1 MTSEEKFYLDSLI
14 TNALTINSD
23 EMEGQQVIDLNNLNL
38 CAVDYA
44 KSDVIADEDNQSD
57 SKTTE
62 YDFLKNIYEDKD
74 LIKLIT
80 TPAEDLPDILKD
92 INTDNR
98 VIIEFAGA
106 TVKDP
111 NPVTYSIKV
120 KPGDT
125 ITDDTIIGDVM
136 QNGKLKTI
144 KSIFSKGTV
153 SSINNGEDYFRLY
166 PSNCDRHI
174 VLENTLSGS
183 GQDFDIYEDIMSIN
197 EKFQHEGLLYA
208 LITNNMCYSLL
219 PYVLSHRYRGV
230 YTRKRSVL
238 SEGKWYLDTSD
249 LSYDNTEVSTFITNK
264 AFKDNKQYDTTVFV
278 FDNVNE
284 SLDTGVAIFDSSII
298 QVLDDIQDE
307 FGAKII
313 SPDITKNDMKSWKK
327 RAKKKKKRKKVKKE
341 INEKTQQS
349 TNRFKKSDNPFQ
361 EIQKEGDRLLD
372 ARSEYINKCIEIYK
386 NKDKLPLCKYDPE
399 YTDCKFLVNDKID
412 ENTLSNVQKYDSEFS
427 YYAIGDIDNYYN
439 YYFSLLGNLNLL
451 NDKDDPY
458 TQEFFQI
465 ISDIIDKR
473 IIVEA
478 IDVLD
483 MKRNFMKLFNDN
495 VTKLFKLYSNDK
507 FNTKEHIDKEFN
519 MFEQKIHK
527 FIQDAQTNFNKD
539 ITTKF
544 NELNLG
550 EEALENAGGI
560 YTDNNE
566 YRRIYDYI
574 KSIYTVDNENE
585 DDAPN
590 EIIAQLSTMYTYIK
604 KYGDGSNNPYK
615 DLKTEDD
622 KYIYLTLVIEEAKKI
637 TDFWDKILDLYEHG
651 NMEYCIDELKNLS
664 VRFDDYASWPQ
675 PSEITIN
682 NIEYKHY
689 LFENVY
695 PKEFDDTVDISIGDY
710 DFPEEIEFPEIPDHI
725 DVDENW
731 AIDQLNSHEM
741 GEPDNPNAITF
752 LDFKYWQKYFA
763 LATLI
768 CLVPSFWNCGLD
780 IMPFI
785 QMIPLPCIFIA
796 ISSVYIPMFNM
807 LIVFGIAI
815 RGMYPWPI
823 ILYLNTSNQPINILT
838 PLVAILDQLKDA
850 FYSKLGQIEQI
861 PIQGLANF
869 YINKLNN
876 EINEIKK
883 ENIKLDTYKTVIKS
897 ITLPKGMKL
906 KEEFAK
912 TVNQNVD
919 TRQLITRIE
928 TLSKKK
934 KLKRD
939 ANQNSVEQPNM
950 QNIMTGVSSVLN
962 PQTEK

>member
-1 MTSEEKFYLDSLI
+1 
-14 TNALTINSD
+14 
-23 EMEGQQVIDLNNLNL
+23 MEGQQVIDLNNLNL

-264 AFKDNKQYDTTVFV
+264 EFKDNKQYDTTVFV

-327 RAKKKKKRKKVKKE
+327 RAKKKKKRKKVKEE

-361 EIQKEGDRLLD
+361 ERQK
-372 ARSEYINKCIEIYK
+372 
-386 NKDKLPLCKYDPE
+386 
-399 YTDCKFLVNDKID
+399 
-412 ENTLSNVQKYDSEFS
+412 
-427 YYAIGDIDNYYN
+427 
-439 YYFSLLGNLNLL
+439 
-451 NDKDDPY
+451 
-458 TQEFFQI
+458 
-465 ISDIIDKR
+465 
-473 IIVEA
+473 
-478 IDVLD
+478 
-483 MKRNFMKLFNDN
+483 
-495 VTKLFKLYSNDK
+495 
-507 FNTKEHIDKEFN
+507 
-519 MFEQKIHK
+519 
-527 FIQDAQTNFNKD
+527 
-539 ITTKF
+539 
-544 NELNLG
+544 
-550 EEALENAGGI
+550 
-560 YTDNNE
+560 
-566 YRRIYDYI
+566 
-574 KSIYTVDNENE
+574 
-585 DDAPN
+585 
-590 EIIAQLSTMYTYIK
+590 
-604 KYGDGSNNPYK
+604 
-615 DLKTEDD
+615 
-622 KYIYLTLVIEEAKKI
+622 
-637 TDFWDKILDLYEHG
+637 
-651 NMEYCIDELKNLS
+651 
-664 VRFDDYASWPQ
+664 
-675 PSEITIN
+675 
-682 NIEYKHY
+682 
-689 LFENVY
+689 
-695 PKEFDDTVDISIGDY
+695 
-710 DFPEEIEFPEIPDHI
+710 
-725 DVDENW
+725 
-731 AIDQLNSHEM
+731 
-741 GEPDNPNAITF
+741 
-752 LDFKYWQKYFA
+752 
-763 LATLI
+763 
-768 CLVPSFWNCGLD
+768 
-780 IMPFI
+780 
-785 QMIPLPCIFIA
+785 
-796 ISSVYIPMFNM
+796 
-807 LIVFGIAI
+807 
-815 RGMYPWPI
+815 
-823 ILYLNTSNQPINILT
+823 
-838 PLVAILDQLKDA
+838 
-850 FYSKLGQIEQI
+850 
-861 PIQGLANF
+861 
-869 YINKLNN
+869 
-876 EINEIKK
+876 
-883 ENIKLDTYKTVIKS
+883 
-897 ITLPKGMKL
+897 
-906 KEEFAK
+906 
-912 TVNQNVD
+912 
-919 TRQLITRIE
+919 
-928 TLSKKK
+928 
-934 KLKRD
+934 
-939 ANQNSVEQPNM
+939 
-950 QNIMTGVSSVLN
+950 
-962 PQTEK
+962 